1 MGRFGRTAAHRVADL
16 EGPAVDRKPSP
27 SEQHQ
32 PALLRKA
39 ALVSA
44 VALVKHHPRRLDSRC
59 APRLCRRS
67 ASQRLLLKP
76 RYPAASTA
84 SATEA
89 MRAPAESAREVTT
102 TGTRAPSTKPA
113 QSPPPT

>member
-39 ALVSA
+39 ALV
-44 VALVKHHPRRLDSRC
+44 KHHPRRLDTCC

-89 MRAPAESAREVTT
+89 RRAPAESAREVTT